1 MLIKNLEETIKF
13 GHNFSLELKAKSII
27 LLKGQIGAG
36 KTSLVKGIAEGL
48 QIKENIASPTFAL
61 SHHYNSGKLPLIH
74 MDLYRLEE
82 TIKFGHNFS
91 LELKA
96 KSIILLKGQ
105 IGAGKT
111 SLVKGIAE
119 GLQIKENITSPT
131 FALSH
136 HYNSGK
142 LPLIHMDLYR
152 LEDTVSAKELFL
164 EEEEELEQNNGIM
177 IIEWPEKIISIVDE
191 YWLIEINY
199 WDDSGRILK
208 IYEPND
214 FMKS

>member
-1 MLIKNLEETIKF
+1 MLLKNLEETIKF
-13 GHNFSLELKAKSII
+13 GHNFSLKLKAKSII
-27 LLKGQIGAG
+27 LI
-36 KTSLVKGIAEGL
+36 
-48 QIKENIASPTFAL
+48 
-61 SHHYNSGKLPLIH
+61 
-74 MDLYRLEE
+74 
-82 TIKFGHNFS
+82 
-91 LELKA
+91 
-96 KSIILLKGQ
+96 KGQ

-152 LEDTVSAKELFL
+152 LEVTSSAQELFL

-177 IIEWPEKIISIVDE
+177 VIEWPEKIISIVDE
-191 YWLIEINY
+191 YLLIEIKYSEGSN
-199 WDDSGRILK
+199 RILE
-208 IYEPND
+208 IYDPYNLR
-214 FMKS
+214 KSCT

>member
-1 MLIKNLEETIKF
+1 M
-13 GHNFSLELKAKSII
+13 
-27 LLKGQIGAG
+27 LLK
-36 KTSLVKGIAEGL
+36 
-48 QIKENIASPTFAL
+48 N
-61 SHHYNSGKLPLIH
+61 
-74 MDLYRLEE
+74 LEE

-152 LEDTVSAKELFL
+152 LEDTSSAQELFL

-177 IIEWPEKIISIVDE
+177 VIEWPEKIISLIED
-191 YWLIEINY
+191 YWLIELNY
-199 WDDSGRILK
+199 TEGSGRKLT
-208 IYEPND
+208 IYEPYD
-214 FMKS
+214 FRKS

>member
-1 MLIKNLEETIKF
+1 M
-13 GHNFSLELKAKSII
+13 
-27 LLKGQIGAG
+27 LLK
-36 KTSLVKGIAEGL
+36 
-48 QIKENIASPTFAL
+48 N
-61 SHHYNSGKLPLIH
+61 
-74 MDLYRLEE
+74 LEE

-152 LEDTVSAKELFL
+152 LEQTSSAQELFL
-164 EEEEELEQNNGIM
+164 EEEEELEQNKGIM
-177 IIEWPEKIISIVDE
+177 VIEWPEKIISIVDN
-191 YWLIEINY
+191 YWLIEIDY
-199 WDDSGRILK
+199 LDDSGRILK
-208 IYEPND
+208 IYDPQD

>member
-1 MLIKNLEETIKF
+1 M
-13 GHNFSLELKAKSII
+13 
-27 LLKGQIGAG
+27 LLK
-36 KTSLVKGIAEGL
+36 
-48 QIKENIASPTFAL
+48 N
-61 SHHYNSGKLPLIH
+61 
-74 MDLYRLEE
+74 LEE

-152 LEDTVSAKELFL
+152 LEDNSSAQELFL

-177 IIEWPEKIISIVDE
+177 VIEWPEKIISIVEE
-191 YWLIEINY
+191 YWLIEIKY
-199 WDDSGRILK
+199 SEGSGRILE
-208 IYEPND
+208 IYDPCNLR
-214 FMKS
+214 KS

>member
-1 MLIKNLEETIKF
+1 VILKNLEETIKF
-13 GHNFSLELKAKSII
+13 GHNFSLKLKAKSII
-27 LLKGQIGAG
+27 LLKGKIGAG
-36 KTSLVKGIAEGL
+36 KTSLVKGIA
-48 QIKENIASPTFAL
+48 
-61 SHHYNSGKLPLIH
+61 
-74 MDLYRLEE
+74 D
-82 TIKFGHNFS
+82 
-91 LELKA
+91 
-96 KSIILLKGQ
+96 
-105 IGAGKT
+105 
-111 SLVKGIAE
+111 

-152 LEDTVSAKELFL
+152 IEDAISAKELFL

-177 IIEWPEKIISIVDE
+177 VIEWPEKIISIVDK

-199 WDDSGRILK
+199 LDDSGRVLK
-208 IYEPND
+208 IYDPYD

>member
-1 MLIKNLEETIKF
+1 MLLKNLEETIKF
-13 GHNFSLELKAKSII
+13 GHNFSL
-27 LLKGQIGAG
+27 
-36 KTSLVKGIAEGL
+36 
-48 QIKENIASPTFAL
+48 
-61 SHHYNSGKLPLIH
+61 
-74 MDLYRLEE
+74 D
-82 TIKFGHNFS
+82 
-91 LELKA
+91 LKA

-152 LEDTVSAKELFL
+152 LEDTSSAQELFL

-177 IIEWPEKIISIVDE
+177 VIEWPEKIISIVEE
-191 YWLIEINY
+191 YWLIEIKYSEGSN
-199 WDDSGRILK
+199 RILK
-208 IYEPND
+208 IYDPYNLR
-214 FMKS
+214 KS

>member
-1 MLIKNLEETIKF
+1 MLLKNLEETIKF
-13 GHNFSLELKAKSII
+13 GHNFSQELEAKSII
-27 LLKGQIGAG
+27 LLKG
-36 KTSLVKGIAEGL
+36 K
-48 QIKENIASPTFAL
+48 
-61 SHHYNSGKLPLIH
+61 
-74 MDLYRLEE
+74 
-82 TIKFGHNFS
+82 
-91 LELKA
+91 
-96 KSIILLKGQ
+96 

-152 LEDTVSAKELFL
+152 LDDTSSAQELFL

-177 IIEWPEKIISIVDE
+177 VIEWPEKIISIVDE
-191 YWLIEINY
+191 YLLIEIKYSEGSN
-199 WDDSGRILK
+199 RILE
-208 IYEPND
+208 IYDPYNLR
-214 FMKS
+214 KS

>member
-1 MLIKNLEETIKF
+1 MLLKNLEETIKF
-13 GHNFSLELKAKSII
+13 GHNFSQELEAKSII
-27 LLKGQIGAG
+27 LLKG
-36 KTSLVKGIAEGL
+36 K
-48 QIKENIASPTFAL
+48 
-61 SHHYNSGKLPLIH
+61 
-74 MDLYRLEE
+74 
-82 TIKFGHNFS
+82 
-91 LELKA
+91 
-96 KSIILLKGQ
+96 

-152 LEDTVSAKELFL
+152 LEESSSAQELFL

-177 IIEWPEKIISIVDE
+177 VIEWPEKIISLVDE
-191 YWLIEINY
+191 YWLIEIKYSEGSN
-199 WDDSGRILK
+199 RILK
-208 IYEPND
+208 IYNPYD
-214 FMKS
+214 LRKS

>member
-1 MLIKNLEETIKF
+1 M
-13 GHNFSLELKAKSII
+13 
-27 LLKGQIGAG
+27 LLK
-36 KTSLVKGIAEGL
+36 
-48 QIKENIASPTFAL
+48 N
-61 SHHYNSGKLPLIH
+61 
-74 MDLYRLEE
+74 LEE

-152 LEDTVSAKELFL
+152 LEETSSAQELFL

-177 IIEWPEKIISIVDE
+177 VIEWPEKIISIVDE
-191 YWLIEINY
+191 YWLIEIKY
-199 WDDSGRILK
+199 TEGSSRILK
-208 IYEPND
+208 IYDPYNLR
-214 FMKS
+214 KS

>member
-1 MLIKNLEETIKF
+1 MLLKNLEETIKF
-13 GHNFSLELKAKSII
+13 GHNFSQELE
-27 LLKGQIGAG
+27 
-36 KTSLVKGIAEGL
+36 
-48 QIKENIASPTFAL
+48 
-61 SHHYNSGKLPLIH
+61 
-74 MDLYRLEE
+74 
-82 TIKFGHNFS
+82 
-91 LELKA
+91 A

-152 LEDTVSAKELFL
+152 LDDTSSAQELFL

-177 IIEWPEKIISIVDE
+177 VIEWPEKITSIVDE
-191 YWLIEINY
+191 YLLIEIKY
-199 WDDSGRILK
+199 AEGSSRILE
-208 IYEPND
+208 IYDPYNLR
-214 FMKS
+214 KS

>member
-1 MLIKNLEETIKF
+1 MLLKNLEETIKF
-13 GHNFSLELKAKSII
+13 GHNFSL
-27 LLKGQIGAG
+27 
-36 KTSLVKGIAEGL
+36 
-48 QIKENIASPTFAL
+48 
-61 SHHYNSGKLPLIH
+61 
-74 MDLYRLEE
+74 D
-82 TIKFGHNFS
+82 
-91 LELKA
+91 LKA

-142 LPLIHMDLYR
+142 LPLIHIDLYR
-152 LEDTVSAKELFL
+152 LEETSSAQELFL

-177 IIEWPEKIISIVDE
+177 VIEWPEKIISLVDE
-191 YWLIEINY
+191 YWLIEIKY
-199 WDDSGRILK
+199 SEGSGRILK
-208 IYEPND
+208 IYDPYD
-214 FMKS
+214 LRKS

>member
-1 MLIKNLEETIKF
+1 MLLKNLEETIKF
-13 GHNFSLELKAKSII
+13 GHNFSQELEAKSII
-27 LLKGQIGAG
+27 LLKG
-36 KTSLVKGIAEGL
+36 K
-48 QIKENIASPTFAL
+48 
-61 SHHYNSGKLPLIH
+61 
-74 MDLYRLEE
+74 
-82 TIKFGHNFS
+82 
-91 LELKA
+91 
-96 KSIILLKGQ
+96 

-152 LEDTVSAKELFL
+152 LEETSSAQELFL

-177 IIEWPEKIISIVDE
+177 VIEWPEKIISIVDE
-191 YWLIEINY
+191 YWLIEIKYSEGSN
-199 WDDSGRILK
+199 RILK
-208 IYEPND
+208 IYDPYD
-214 FMKS
+214 LRKS

>member
-13 GHNFSLELKAKSII
+13 GH
-27 LLKGQIGAG
+27 
-36 KTSLVKGIAEGL
+36 
-48 QIKENIASPTFAL
+48 
-61 SHHYNSGKLPLIH
+61 
-74 MDLYRLEE
+74 D
-82 TIKFGHNFS
+82 FS

-152 LEDTVSAKELFL
+152 LEDASSSQELFL

-177 IIEWPEKIISIVDE
+177 VIEWPEKIISIVDE
-191 YWLIEINY
+191 YWLIEIKY
-199 WDDSGRILK
+199 SERSSRILK
-208 IYEPND
+208 IYDPYNLR
-214 FMKS
+214 KS

>member
-1 MLIKNLEETIKF
+1 M
-13 GHNFSLELKAKSII
+13 
-27 LLKGQIGAG
+27 LLK
-36 KTSLVKGIAEGL
+36 
-48 QIKENIASPTFAL
+48 N
-61 SHHYNSGKLPLIH
+61 
-74 MDLYRLEE
+74 LEE

-152 LEDTVSAKELFL
+152 LEETSSAQELFL

-177 IIEWPEKIISIVDE
+177 VIEWPEKIISIVDE
-191 YWLIEINY
+191 YWLIEIKYSEGSN
-199 WDDSGRILK
+199 RILK
-208 IYEPND
+208 IYDPYNSR
-214 FMKS
+214 KS

>member
-1 MLIKNLEETIKF
+1 MLLKNLEETFKF
-13 GHNFSLELKAKSII
+13 GQNFSL
-27 LLKGQIGAG
+27 
-36 KTSLVKGIAEGL
+36 
-48 QIKENIASPTFAL
+48 N
-61 SHHYNSGKLPLIH
+61 
-74 MDLYRLEE
+74 
-82 TIKFGHNFS
+82 
-91 LELKA
+91 LKA

-152 LEDTVSAKELFL
+152 LEETSSAQEIFL

-177 IIEWPEKIISIVDE
+177 VIEWPEKIISLVDE
-191 YWLIEINY
+191 YWLIEIKY
-199 WDDSGRILK
+199 SEGSGRILK
-208 IYEPND
+208 IYDPYD
-214 FMKS
+214 LRKS

>member
-1 MLIKNLEETIKF
+1 VLLKNLEETIKF
-13 GHNFSLELKAKSII
+13 GHNFSL
-27 LLKGQIGAG
+27 
-36 KTSLVKGIAEGL
+36 
-48 QIKENIASPTFAL
+48 
-61 SHHYNSGKLPLIH
+61 
-74 MDLYRLEE
+74 D
-82 TIKFGHNFS
+82 
-91 LELKA
+91 LKA

-142 LPLIHMDLYR
+142 LPLIHIDLYR
-152 LEDTVSAKELFL
+152 LEETSSAQELFL

-177 IIEWPEKIISIVDE
+177 VIEWPEKIISLVDE
-191 YWLIEINY
+191 YWLIEIKY
-199 WDDSGRILK
+199 SEGSGRILK
-208 IYEPND
+208 IYDPYD
-214 FMKS
+214 LRKS

>member
-1 MLIKNLEETIKF
+1 MLIKN
-13 GHNFSLELKAKSII
+13 
-27 LLKGQIGAG
+27 
-36 KTSLVKGIAEGL
+36 
-48 QIKENIASPTFAL
+48 
-61 SHHYNSGKLPLIH
+61 
-74 MDLYRLEE
+74 LEE

-152 LEDTVSAKELFL
+152 IEQTSSAQELFL

-177 IIEWPEKIISIVDE
+177 VIEWPEKIISIVDE
-191 YWLIEINY
+191 YWLIEITY
-199 WDDSGRILK
+199 SEGSSRVLK
-208 IYEPND
+208 LYDPND
-214 FMKS
+214 SRKS

>member
-1 MLIKNLEETIKF
+1 MILKNLEETIKF
-13 GHNFSLELKAKSII
+13 GHNFSLKLKAKSII
-27 LLKGQIGAG
+27 LLKGKIGAG
-36 KTSLVKGIAEGL
+36 KTSLVQGIA
-48 QIKENIASPTFAL
+48 
-61 SHHYNSGKLPLIH
+61 
-74 MDLYRLEE
+74 D
-82 TIKFGHNFS
+82 
-91 LELKA
+91 
-96 KSIILLKGQ
+96 
-105 IGAGKT
+105 
-111 SLVKGIAE
+111 

-152 LEDTVSAKELFL
+152 IEDAISAKELFL

-177 IIEWPEKIISIVDE
+177 VIEWPEKIISIVDK

-199 WDDSGRILK
+199 LDDSGRVLK
-208 IYEPND
+208 IYDPYD